1 VGDEKEMNTNL
12 LNVVKQIIAE
22 QGEAI
27 LGDPA
32 RLRPFIKDYGQN
44 VPQDERR
51 AFGRCIETG
60 AYTGLKKARTQ
71 DERREVKA
79 AFLPHIQAA
88 SGLPALQCRDALDV
102 LEAAMFGIA
111 SPAAAPRV
119 QTASAPRN
127 TPPVS
132 APPQYQ
138 QPQYTPPPYAGPAKG
153 HAPRNAL
160 ILVLALALI
169 AALAALAYKNTSPWR
184 GFADFDSL
192 ARAAKFEE
200 ALGEP
205 LTEEEFK
212 AVMSLASLASLISD
226 EIRFDTVSGEQLT
239 ERYGVSRT
247 LREKYNYLVK
257 SVYTNDPTS
266 RIAYFN
272 DGKWVVLSI
281 TQQDP

>member
-1 VGDEKEMNTNL
+1 MNTNL
-12 LNVVKQIIAE
+12 VNVIKRIIAE

-60 AYTGLKKARTQ
+60 AYTGLKKARTR

-102 LEAAMFGIA
+102 LEAAMFGI
-111 SPAAAPRV
+111 PAAAPQP
-119 QTASAPRN
+119 QTASAMRN

-132 APPQYQ
+132 TSPQYQQQYQ
-138 QPQYTPPPYAGPAKG
+138 QPQYTPPPYAAPAKS
-153 HAPRNAL
+153 HAPRNTL
-160 ILVLALALI
+160 IAVLALALI
-169 AALAALAYKNTSPWR
+169 ATLVALAYKNASPWR
-184 GFADFDSL
+184 GYEDFDSF
-192 ARAAKFEE
+192 ARAGNFEE
-200 ALGEP
+200 AFGKP

-212 AVMSLASLASLISD
+212 AVMSLASFASLFSD
-226 EIRFDTVSGEQLT
+226 EIQSDTMSGEQLT
-239 ERYGVSRT
+239 ERYGVSQT
-247 LREKYNYLVK
+247 LRKKYNYLVK
-257 SVYTNDPTS
+257 PVYANDTTA
-266 RIAYFN
+266 RIAYFD

-281 TQQDP
+281 TQQQPEGR